1 MSSNLFSEDSCS
13 VIELSD
19 AEVELICSLRAGKSD
34 KVSVSTLDFL
44 PFSFKLISYRS
55 ALSLLGPVDETV
67 LTEEK
72 LVSLILPCALCI
84 F

>member
-13 VIELSD
+13 EIELSD

-44 PFSFKLISYRS
+44 PFKLISYRS
-55 ALSLLGPVDETV
+55 ALSLLGPVDESV
-67 LTEEK
+67 LTEEE